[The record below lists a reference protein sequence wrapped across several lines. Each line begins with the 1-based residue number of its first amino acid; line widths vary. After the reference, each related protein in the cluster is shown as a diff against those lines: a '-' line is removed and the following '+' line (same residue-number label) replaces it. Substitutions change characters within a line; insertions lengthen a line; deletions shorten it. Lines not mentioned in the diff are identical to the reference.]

1 MILSAL
7 SSNDEPL
14 SEESFRA
21 TEVLQEAIAGMKSA
35 GVAVEENE
43 VSIKYIYRWH
53 LLDIFL
59 LDNIRNLW
67 YNRGRKRENN
77 MTNCID
83 ITNLT
88 TAQLDT
94 LLNDLLAGK
103 KTFKEAVAENPA
115 PFSIIV
121 KDEEKD
127 EKDVKKL

>member
-1 MILSAL
+1 M
-7 SSNDEPL
+7 
-14 SEESFRA
+14 
-21 TEVLQEAIAGMKSA
+21 
-35 GVAVEENE
+35 
-43 VSIKYIYRWH
+43 
-53 LLDIFL
+53 
-59 LDNIRNLW
+59 
-67 YNRGRKRENN
+67 NN
-77 MTNCID
+77 CLD

-103 KTFKEAVAENPA
+103 KTFAEAVAENPA